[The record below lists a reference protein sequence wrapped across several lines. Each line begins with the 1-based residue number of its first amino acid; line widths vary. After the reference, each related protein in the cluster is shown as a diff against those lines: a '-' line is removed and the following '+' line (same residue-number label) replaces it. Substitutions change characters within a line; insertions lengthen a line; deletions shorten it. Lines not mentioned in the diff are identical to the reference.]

1 MSMIAGSFN
10 VEATLN
16 DFFIAQ
22 VAAWSYPGALF
33 SARPNVRV
41 DWSLIPQ
48 SVPCFS
54 LVYIPIELR
63 DKFQGRHVG
72 TSATQLGG
80 WQKTLLEI
88 SSWSTSTNPK
98 YMAQL
103 RTMRDFIYETF
114 LAYPSIVIKDFTV
127 TPATPTVTS
136 YKVNVDLPNEIAIL
150 RDENPA
156 LYRSRSLITLS
167 YTARAA

>member
-1 MSMIAGSFN
+1 MTMVAGSFN
-10 VEATLN
+10 VEATVN
-16 DFFIAQ
+16 AFFASA
-22 VAAWSYPGALF
+22 VANGTFPGGLF
-33 SARPNVRV
+33 TVRPNVRY
-41 DWSLIPQ
+41 DWTMIAQ

-63 DKFQGRHVG
+63 DKFEGRIVG
-72 TSATQLGG
+72 TTSTSLGG

-88 SSWSTSTNPK
+88 SSWVTSNNPA

-103 RTMRDFIYETF
+103 RTMRDFIYEAF
-114 LAYPSIVIKDFTV
+114 LPHPSIEIKNFT
-127 TPATPTVTS
+127 TNPASPTDTG

-156 LYRSRSLITLS
+156 LYRSRSLVTLS